1 MPELNTR
8 NQYQSLIDIID
19 IILTKVEIAKSPIT
33 IHVCE
38 TSLPQS
44 GLGSEQLRQILDMLK
59 RSGAITKDIGR
70 SPHMIKVKKAALFKE
85 RNKWVKEG
93 SQDNQK
99 QEPIY
104 EEGERYSKIIAN
116 KLRFYPISGDAEY
129 KTAIWQFKPGKKS
142 YELLVFLGE
151 NKNTNWKTDDIKRYC
166 NSKIAVVKHKFK
178 TEKDIN
184 DTIREIRQRLKVNRG
199 EFFPIFK
206 QEKGWIWLEK

>member
-1 MPELNTR
+1 MALDIKNP
-8 NQYQSLIDIID
+8 YQAIIDVID
-19 IILTKVEIAKSPIT
+19 IILTKHEIAPDNIT

-38 TSLPQS
+38 TTLPQS

-85 RNKWVKEG
+85 RKKWIEKG
-93 SQDNQK
+93 SKDNQK

-116 KLRFYPISGDAEY
+116 RLRFYPISGDAEY

-151 NKNTNWKTDDIKRYC
+151 NKNTNWNVEDIKKYC
-166 NSKIAVVKHKFK
+166 NPKIVVASHKFK

-184 DTIREIRQRLKVNRG
+184 DTIREVRQRLKVNKG